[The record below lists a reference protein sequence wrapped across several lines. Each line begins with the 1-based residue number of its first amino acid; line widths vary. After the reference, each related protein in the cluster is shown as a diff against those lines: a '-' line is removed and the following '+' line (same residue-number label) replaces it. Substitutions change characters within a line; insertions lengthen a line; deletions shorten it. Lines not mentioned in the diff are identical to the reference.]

1 MGIIPYIIAEALCE
15 KSANEQKR
23 ARASVR
29 HLEEQDAVDSQ
40 VRTERLL
47 EQMKELPVEEQ
58 ERLRN
63 EAIKSLIGQ
72 GYQRQ
77 FVRDIL
83 IKIEMLRLL
92 KQE

>member
-1 MGIIPYIIAEALCE
+1 MPYIIAEALYE
-15 KSANEQKR
+15 KASDERKR
-23 ARASVR
+23 ERVRVR
-29 HLEEQDAVDSQ
+29 HLEEQDAVDGQ

-47 EQMKELPVEEQ
+47 EQMNELPVEEQ

-77 FVRDIL
+77 FVRDTL